1 MKILEL
7 IKCYGVCLN
16 LWFNIVFDLVKKRG
30 KKFLLFL
37 IIKNFICIFVR
48 KMNKNDLLNIVK
60 EYDPPLY
67 VYDGLKIIEQYN
79 KLQNSFSDIK
89 NFHIKYAVKANS
101 NINIL
106 KIIKELGGGLDTVS
120 LQEIL
125 LGIESGFDP
134 TDIIFTPNGISLNE
148 IEEALPLGVQINID
162 NLSQLEEFG
171 EKYPEV
177 PVCIRINPHIMAG
190 GNPNISVGHI
200 DSKFGISVHQI
211 PHIKT
216 IIENTSM
223 TINGIHMH
231 TGSDILDVDVFLK
244 AADILF
250 NAVYELDFDID
261 FIDFGS
267 GFKVPYKEGDIET
280 DIEELGEKMSDK
292 FNSFCANWGKDV
304 ALYFEPG
311 KYLVSEAGYFLTKVN
326 CIKQTTSTVFAC
338 VNSGFNHF
346 PRPMMYNAYHQ
357 IINLSNPTVKE
368 RYYTVVGYICETD
381 TFATN
386 MKIPE
391 ISEGDILCFKNAGAY
406 CFSMSSNYNSRLKP
420 AEVLYN
426 GFESTLIRRRETFKD
441 LINTQIIN

>member
-1 MKILEL
+1 
-7 IKCYGVCLN
+7 
-16 LWFNIVFDLVKKRG
+16 
-30 KKFLLFL
+30 
-37 IIKNFICIFVR
+37 
-48 KMNKNDLLNIVK
+48 MNKNDLLNIVK

-79 KLQNSFSDIK
+79 KLQNAFSEVK

-106 KIIKELGGGLDTVS
+106 RMIKELGGGLDTVS

-125 LGIESGFDP
+125 LGIEAGFDP

-148 IEEALPLGVQINID
+148 LEEALPLGVQINID

-171 EKYPEV
+171 EKYPEI

-190 GNPNISVGHI
+190 GNDNISVGHI
-200 DSKFGISVHQI
+200 DSKFGISIHQL
-211 PHIKT
+211 PHVLRIV
-216 IIENTSM
+216 ENTNLK
-223 TINGIHMH
+223 INGLHMH
-231 TGSDILDVDVFLK
+231 TGSDILDIDVFLRG
-244 AADILF
+244 AEILF
-250 NAVYELDFDID
+250 DVARSFSGLD

-267 GFKVPYKEGDIET
+267 GFKVSYKEGEDET
-280 DIEELGEKMSDK
+280 DIEELGNKLSK
-292 FNSFCANWGKDV
+292 RFNEFNEEYGKELS
-304 ALYFEPG
+304 LYIEPG
-311 KYLVSEAGYFLTKVN
+311 KFLVSEAGYFLVKVN
-326 CIKQTTSTVFAC
+326 SIKQTTSTVFVC
-338 VNSGFNHF
+338 VDSGFNHF

-386 MKIPE
+386 RKIPE

-406 CFSMSSNYNSRLKP
+406 CFSMCSNYNSRLKP

-426 GFESTLIRRRETFKD
+426 GFESELIRRRETFKD